1 MPRGEQ
7 RAVILVSLL
16 LILSVIIRIGVHLL
30 PGRDPPGMEEFVQ
43 ESRKLMAALA
53 EDDSLERSKYTCT
66 ENREGKKSEYFIQGR
81 AGPAGTTVPGS
92 VSDHLEPIE
101 LNSADSASL
110 LPLPGIGPVFAGRI
124 IRYRNLLGGYVNASQ
139 MEEVYG
145 LRREIIDLIS
155 EDIWIDTL
163 AIRKIDLDNA
173 SFRDLLRHPYLE
185 IDDVKALVRYRD
197 FVGHIRSV
205 EELREQQL
213 LSDSTLVRISSY
225 LGFNN

>member
-1 MPRGEQ
+1 MVKRFLRELYLLPRGEQ
-7 RAVILVSLL
+7 RAVVLVSLL
-16 LILSVIIRIGVHLL
+16 LILSVILRIGVQLL

-43 ESRKLMAALA
+43 ESRRLMAALA
-53 EDDSLERSKYTCT
+53 EEDSLEK
-66 ENREGKKSEYFIQGR
+66 GKLPF
-81 AGPAGTTVPGS
+81 
-92 VSDHLEPIE
+92 HFEPIDI
-101 LNSADSASL
+101 NRADSAGL

-124 IRYRNLLGGYVNASQ
+124 IRYRNLLGGYVNISQ

-155 EDIWIDTL
+155 EDILIDTL

-173 SFRDLLRHPYLE
+173 GFRDLLRHPYLE
-185 IDDVKALVRYRD
+185 FDDVKALVRYRD
-197 FVGHIRSV
+197 FVGHIRSL